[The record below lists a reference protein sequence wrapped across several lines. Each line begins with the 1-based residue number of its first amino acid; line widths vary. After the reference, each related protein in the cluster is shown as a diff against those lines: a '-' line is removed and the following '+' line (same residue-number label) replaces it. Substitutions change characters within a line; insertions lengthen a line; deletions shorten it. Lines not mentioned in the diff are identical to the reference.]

1 MAYTK
6 LKFSGK
12 LEGYVPNFWEEPTYK
27 NEPTDFRIRVRVS
40 DPEGKLLDTLTTE
53 YEQACAFYKKQTGGK
68 RFFDEPWDEN
78 DDGTV
83 TVRLCATPKYE
94 EHPFPVVDGDLE
106 ALDEGTLLREGTTV
120 QVSSVIMPISPKS
133 PRGGMRLRP
142 RAVQVIEAITFE
154 ASDSGELDLEAEF
167 GKTDGFKQSKPN
179 VRKKSAKKAATVSD
193 EDLDF

>member
-1 MAYTK
+1 M
-6 LKFSGK
+6 
-12 LEGYVPNFWEEPTYK
+12 
-27 NEPTDFRIRVRVS
+27 R
-40 DPEGKLLDTLTTE
+40 
-53 YEQACAFYKKQTGGK
+53 
-68 RFFDEPWDEN
+68 PWDEN

-83 TVRLCATPKYE
+83 TVRLCAKPRYE